1 MSAPAAAPR
10 AASPSTHA
18 RKVGL
23 AGLVLGALGVVYGDI
38 GTSPLYAVK
47 ECFGGEYGLA
57 PTQQNV
63 LGVLSL
69 VFWALFLVIVV
80 KYLTFMMRADNRGEG
95 GILALIAL
103 LRPSGR
109 ASVLVTLG
117 LFGAALLYGDGI
129 ITPAISVLSAVEGL
143 EIATPAL
150 APWVVPLTV
159 VILAGLFLVQR
170 HGTARVGAMFG
181 PVTLIWFAS
190 IALAGLPWVVSQPAV
205 LSALSPHHAI
215 RFIVNHGFHGFFVLG
230 SVVLCITGGEALYA
244 DMGHFGPRPIRQTW
258 FAIVFPALVL
268 NYFGQGALLLR
279 APTAAANPF
288 YALVPNILLY
298 PVVTIAT
305 AATVVASQALI
316 SGAYS
321 LTQQAMQL
329 GYFPRVTVV
338 HTSKEAEGQIYIPEI
353 NWALL
358 VACVWLVLAYKNSS

>member
-1 MSAPAAAPR
+1 MTAPAAVPQ

-18 RKVGL
+18 RQVGL

-57 PTQQNV
+57 PTHANV

-143 EIATPAL
+143 QIATPAL
-150 APWVVPLTV
+150 APWVVPLTM

-170 HGTARVGAMFG
+170 RGTARVGAVFG
-181 PVTLIWFAS
+181 PITLVWFVS
-190 IALAGLPWVVSQPAV
+190 IALTGLPWVFSAPGV
-205 LSALSPHHAI
+205 LAALSPDHAV
-215 RFIVNHGFHGFFVLG
+215 RFMVAHGFHGFLVLG
-230 SVVLCITGGEALYA
+230 SVVLCITGG
-244 DMGHFGPRPIRQTW
+244 
-258 FAIVFPALVL
+258 
-268 NYFGQGALLLR
+268 
-279 APTAAANPF
+279 
-288 YALVPNILLY
+288 
-298 PVVTIAT
+298 
-305 AATVVASQALI
+305 
-316 SGAYS
+316 
-321 LTQQAMQL
+321 
-329 GYFPRVTVV
+329 
-338 HTSKEAEGQIYIPEI
+338 
-353 NWALL
+353 
-358 VACVWLVLAYKNSS
+358 